1 MAQEHSDIISTILK
15 AGVSDIFGGER
26 LVVDVVHDLVK
37 DEIKRTIKETLEKN
51 PKLKKELQD
60 AIKLYVDAK
69 IHEMYATIK
78 IAKVAAKLGVEALPD
93 DIKEELSKEI
103 ADIFEREI
111 SSILERAIH

>member
-1 MAQEHSDIISTILK
+1 MAEDSRDTISSILH

-26 LVVDVVHDLVK
+26 LVVDIVRDLVK
-37 DEIKRTIKETLEKN
+37 DEVKKSIKEALEKN
-51 PKLKKELQD
+51 PKLKKELQE

-69 IHEMYATIK
+69 IREMYATIK

-93 DIKEELSKEI
+93 DIKDELSKEI